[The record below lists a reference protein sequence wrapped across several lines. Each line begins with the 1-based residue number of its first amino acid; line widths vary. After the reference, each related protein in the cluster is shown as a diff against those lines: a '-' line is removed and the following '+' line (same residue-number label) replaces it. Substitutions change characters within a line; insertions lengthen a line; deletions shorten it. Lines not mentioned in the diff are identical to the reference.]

1 MKRKREIVL
10 ALSARKSARGGSE
23 WRERAAGQAHKAT
36 ASAASAK
43 VDGKG
48 DEEDDDEGL
57 VETPSDCL
65 LALKMLLGES
75 PKVTIPGGKRL
86 RIILQH
92 SLYTLLNSKTEAD
105 QGVLKLIRKGVL
117 MRLHSPCDGAIIL
130 VLKSEYRAYVS
141 HALKGSMTRTNS
153 MHF

>member
-1 MKRKREIVL
+1 MKRKREI
-10 ALSARKSARGGSE
+10 AGAERAKERAGGKRVE
-23 WRERAAGQAHKAT
+23 WKGAAGQAHKAT

-105 QGVLKLIRKGVL
+105 QGVLKLIRK
-117 MRLHSPCDGAIIL
+117 
-130 VLKSEYRAYVS
+130 
-141 HALKGSMTRTNS
+141 
-153 MHF
+153 